1 MDSLPCASY
10 LTRISSGLTVIRPV
24 WRSVFIRSR
33 EKRELTEPR
42 YVLIDPYVAF
52 GRPVLTGTG
61 IPTAVIADRYKAGES
76 IDELAEDYGQD
87 RFHIEEAI
95 RCELAEAA

>member
-1 MDSLPCASY
+1 

-33 EKRELTEPR
+33 EKGVTEPR

-61 IPTAVIADRYKAGES
+61 IPTAVIADRYKS
-76 IDELAEDYGQD
+76 WRVNRELAEDYGQD